1 MCTHRGGA
9 ATLGT
14 SGNPTITATL
24 ASRDWTQGTAPNE
37 ADMLGIRSAAR
48 RGIATHTPAQN
59 DQAIRNI
66 EAQLAREENIAR
78 NYDTYVARG
87 SITGPNDAWWTDHQR
102 TLGYLR
108 AQLAAFQRE
117 RKRQGR

>member
-9 ATLGT
+9 AALGVG
-14 SGNPTITATL
+14 GNPTVTASVST
-24 ASRDWTQGTAPNE
+24 DWMKGTTPNS

-59 DQAIRNI
+59 DQAIRNLERDI
-66 EAQLAREENIAR
+66 AREEEVAQS
-78 NYDTYVARG
+78 YDTYIASG
-87 SITGPNDAWWTDHQR
+87 YIKGPDDKWWTDHQK

-108 AQLAAFQRE
+108 AQLAVFQRE

>member
-1 MCTHRGGA
+1 MSTG
-9 ATLGT
+9 
-14 SGNPTITATL
+14 GNPTVTAAA
-24 ASRDWTQGTAPNE
+24 ASTNWMKGTTPNS

-59 DQAIRNI
+59 DQAIRNLERDI
-66 EAQLAREENIAR
+66 ASEEEIAQSYNTYLASGYIK
-78 NYDTYVARG
+78 
-87 SITGPNDAWWTDHQR
+87 GPDDKWWTDHQK